1 MVTSTINGV
10 NLWYLQGLIIKLLL
24 LCIDSKVLHLNTRGA
39 AGRHGSFNASGFCHF
54 VAVWSLIHMVRRD
67 VWSWVVGVVPADV
80 ECWSDMD
87 CSKSV
92 LFRWWQQS
100 MNVVAVV
107 VVVAAS
113 QFYNH
118 ISHINSEY
126 WEVKTFNDDTNRF
139 QCSVFMLKICKIFPV
154 HVSREIFSSET
165 RGCDTWDL
173 HEDDSAPVSPAHS
186 PSLFPG
192 SETSWKSDKISI
204 SLAQLEDHVSQS
216 WHWRKQIR
224 KHKEQTTTKLLWRQV
239 QEFPYNAS
247 SSLAFKAV

>member
-107 VVVAAS
+107 VVVVAAS
-113 QFYNH
+113 QF
-118 ISHINSEY
+118 
-126 WEVKTFNDDTNRF
+126 
-139 QCSVFMLKICKIFPV
+139 
-154 HVSREIFSSET
+154 
-165 RGCDTWDL
+165 WDL

-192 SETSWKSDKISI
+192 SSLIS
-204 SLAQLEDHVSQS
+204 EV
-216 WHWRKQIR
+216 
-224 KHKEQTTTKLLWRQV
+224 
-239 QEFPYNAS
+239 S
-247 SSLAFKAV
+247 SSSSSPGWSTVQSQGGGGGGGRSSGGGGSHWEGVGWLIIHISWSGDHWLSCCCTLN